1 MPTKCNKSELN
12 AALMLK
18 VNTCEVQSLIY
29 DTFNGLKPNYG
40 TISPEHFSQILDEK
54 VSKQELHFAINTRL
68 PIEEF

>member
-29 DTFNGLKPNYG
+29 DTYNGLKPNYG

-54 VSKQELHFAINTRL
+54 VSK
-68 PIEEF
+68 